1 MRTIIADKDTAIFD
15 SLTNEKVEVVKA
27 GDEIGIEADAPLK
40 RKVGAI
46 VRTVTEVYRREV
58 NKRGENVNRFFW
70 FVPSQKSQPKST
82 TENDP
87 E

>member
-15 SLTNEKVEVVKA
+15 SLTNKKVEVVKA

-46 VRTVTEVYRREV
+46 VRNVTEVYRREV

-70 FVPSQKSQPKST
+70 FVPSQKAKPT

>member
-1 MRTIIADKDTAIFD
+1 MRTIIADKDTTIYD
-15 SLTNEKVEVVKA
+15 SLTNEKVETVKA
-27 GDEIGIEADAPLK
+27 GEEIGIEADAPLK

-58 NKRGENVNRFFW
+58 NKRGENVNRFYW
-70 FVPSQKSQPKST
+70 FVPSQKTTPKPT
-82 TENDP
+82 TENDA